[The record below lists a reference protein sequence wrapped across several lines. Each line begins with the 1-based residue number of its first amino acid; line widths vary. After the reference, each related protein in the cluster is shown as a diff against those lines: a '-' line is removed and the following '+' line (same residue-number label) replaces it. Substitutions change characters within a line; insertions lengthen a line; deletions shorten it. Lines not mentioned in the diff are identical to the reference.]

1 METFT
6 YKNLLSNRHWRN
18 ITLLLSLLFFPSCQ
32 VLAQSNSL
40 DTLYYDKD
48 WRLVSNKTFASF
60 YRLLDLSDKSN
71 SRKPF
76 RDYYITGELQSEGG
90 YITLDQTND
99 KNSIFDGEWVN
110 YYKSGKIEE
119 KGFRSNNIDQGEHT
133 QYYENGLVKMH
144 VTMVNGKENGILS
157 MFNETGDMCTQIE
170 MYEGKPKYDYCVVSN
185 KDGYCSKI
193 RLSDKTPIW
202 ESPDLNEIKTEYKDG
217 TTWLY
222 YIKNGIMLAMSN
234 SQVKDYGKWYQ
245 VSLVIA
251 NHSIAP
257 IDFNPNDITSTLM
270 DKRGK
275 EITLEVYSSDRY
287 MRKVRRRQNLYMI
300 LNGIGEGLATA
311 GAGYSTSTTQTNSS
325 FNGYSNTYG
334 NASAYGSGGYGYGQY
349 YGTGSYYGNTSTT
362 STTVTY
368 DAAAAYQAQVIAS
381 NRIANYENSLL
392 EDRAIKQEGYLRRT
406 TIYPGDVIQGY
417 INIKQAKGKSM
428 NVVVNIKEAQYNFP
442 WNVNK

>member
-90 YITLDQTND
+90 YITLDRTD
-99 KNSIFDGEWVN
+99 DRKSIFDGEWTN
-110 YYKSGKIEE
+110 YYKSGKIEQ
-119 KGFRSNNIDQGEHT
+119 KGFRSNNVEQGEYT
-133 QYYENGLVKMH
+133 QYYENGLIKMH

-406 TIYPGDVIQGY
+406 TIYPGNVIQGY